1 MYNMRRYWP
10 ISPAVLVVMTDP
22 QLDDDIIATCINKNK
37 QNNYYCISFYRVCLK
52 KTLQNDICIRRTAEF
67 YMESH
72 YCHQN
77 EEVNTYIA
85 TERNSVITDVRNMR
99 MWVKPSGFFPESSW
113 CWMVQKFYVL
123 ISCC

>member
-1 MYNMRRYWP
+1 MRRYWP
-10 ISPAVLVVMTDP
+10 ISPAVQVVMTDP

-85 TERNSVITDVRNMR
+85 TERNSVITDDITDVHNMC

-113 CWMVQKFYVL
+113 CWMA
-123 ISCC
+123 

>member
-1 MYNMRRYWP
+1 MRKYWP

-37 QNNYYCISFYRVCLK
+37 QNNYYCISFCRVCLK
-52 KTLQNDICIRRTAEF
+52 NTLKNDTCIRRTAEF

-113 CWMVQKFYVL
+113 CWMVQNFYVL

>member
-10 ISPAVLVVMTDP
+10 ISPAVRVVMTDP

-85 TERNSVITDVRNMR
+85 TERNSVITDDITDVRNMR
-99 MWVKPSGFFPESSW
+99 MWVKPSGFSLNHLGAGWLKIFT
-113 CWMVQKFYVL
+113 F
-123 ISCC
+123 

>member
-1 MYNMRRYWP
+1 MYNTRRYWP
-10 ISPAVLVVMTDP
+10 ISPAVQVVTTDP

-37 QNNYYCISFYRVCLK
+37 QNTYYYISFYRVCLK
-52 KTLQNDICIRRTAEF
+52 NVLQNDICIRRTAEF

-85 TERNSVITDVRNMR
+85 TERNSVITDDITDVHNMC
-99 MWVKPSGFFPESSW
+99 MWVFP
-113 CWMVQKFYVL
+113 
-123 ISCC
+123 